1 MKIWCNRLP
10 CLGIECYKNRHL
22 PMLKGDS
29 RAALAFFMNQFDL
42 PEVEI
47 QPAISV
53 ILSGN

>member
-1 MKIWCNRLP
+1 
-10 CLGIECYKNRHL
+10 
-22 PMLKGDS
+22 MLKGDS

>member
-1 MKIWCNRLP
+1 
-10 CLGIECYKNRHL
+10 
-22 PMLKGDS
+22 MLKGDS

-42 PEVEI
+42 PEVET